1 MASKA
6 VPLVFHCKTPSGWKR
21 LPVAFHPNG
30 KLRPRYATVG
40 GKLVKGKMVGGKQV
54 EYPEGHY
61 EVRCYVEGKRVWC
74 NVGED
79 ARTALA
85 EQNRLARQLT
95 TKIAAAASGDKIV
108 DAPGRIDLAARA
120 KVYHARQITRK
131 KHRHALR
138 FKREMAE
145 FLACTGVTHADQLT
159 EEIILGWYDRLQ
171 EGGNSDR
178 TILNKHCMVFGFLKW
193 CGVTTKPLAPD
204 GPPSV
209 IMKKPKKYSPEEL
222 GVFMASLKKQYHR
235 VVYGTFMMTGMR
247 EQEVMYLERDNFDF
261 KNLTVSVLSR
271 DDNGFLIKDRA
282 ERTIPLDGELA
293 VMMQEWIARH
303 PGRYVFGT
311 SKGKVNGELLPTL
324 KRLARRAGLN
334 CGHCET
340 CRKNAH
346 RPEMQQCSRRLLK
359 TLRSTWITAQFRAG
373 YDAVTIM
380 SWSGHEDFKTIQMY
394 AVPSEAK
401 DVQERFNRIVWTV
414 PPVAA

>member
-1 MASKA
+1 MASKK
-6 VPLVFHCKTPSGWKR
+6 VSLVFHCKTPDGWKR

-30 KLRPRYATVG
+30 KLRPCYATVG
-40 GKLVKGKMVGGKQV
+40 GKRVKGKMVGGEQV
-54 EYPEGHY
+54 EYREGHY
-61 EVRCYVEGKRVWC
+61 EIRCIVDSKRVWR
-74 NVGED
+74 NVGDD

-85 EQNRLARQLT
+85 EQKLLNRQLT
-95 TKIAAAASGDKIV
+95 TKIAAAASGDKIA
-108 DAPGRIDLAARA
+108 DAPGRIDLAAKA
-120 KVYHARQITRK
+120 KNYHKRQITRRK
-131 KHRHALR
+131 YRHALR

-145 FLACTGVTHADQLT
+145 FLALTGVTYADQLT
-159 EEIILGWYDRLQ
+159 EEVMLGWYDRLQ
-171 EGGNSDR
+171 ERGNSDQ
-178 TILNKHCMVFGFLKW
+178 TICNKHGMVFGFLKH
-193 CGVTTKPLAPD
+193 CGVATKPLARN

-209 IMKKPKKYSPEEL
+209 VKRKPKRYTQEEL

-235 VVYGTFMMTGMR
+235 VVYNTFLRTGMR

-261 KNLTVSVLSR
+261 RNLTVSVLTR
-271 DDNGFLIKDRA
+271 HDNGFLIKDRA
-282 ERTIPLDGELA
+282 ERTIPLDKELA
-293 VMMQEWIARH
+293 VMVQEWIAEH

-346 RPEMQQCSRRLLK
+346 RPEMQQCSRWLLK